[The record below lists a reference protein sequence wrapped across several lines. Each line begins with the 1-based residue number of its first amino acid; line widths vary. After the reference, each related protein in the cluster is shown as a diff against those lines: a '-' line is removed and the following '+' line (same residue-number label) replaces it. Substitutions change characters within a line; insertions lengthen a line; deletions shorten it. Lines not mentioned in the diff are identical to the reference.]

1 VLRSTN
7 GGFSWSRPCVPID
20 LTPADPT
27 DDEAACG
34 PPGDPRQPADNVVTF
49 EQDDDFE
56 LNDSVPFN
64 DKEYIA
70 VSPRPEGV
78 DPQCFG
84 PTSGKEIPCDPA
96 VVGSDRI
103 YVTWTKDSS
112 SYHGLISCVRAPT
125 SAWRERMIAY

>member
-34 PPGDPRQPADNVVTF
+34 GPGDPRQPADNVVTF

-70 VSPRPEGV
+70 VGPRPEGV

-84 PTSGKEIPCDPA
+84 PTSGKEVPCDPA